1 MEWVYLYV
9 AIAAEVMATSALK
22 ASASFTQLVPS
33 IIVVV
38 GYSTA
43 FYLLT
48 LALQK
53 IPLGVAYAIW
63 SAFGMALVAI
73 IGTFRFG
80 ERLDAPAIIG
90 MLLIVAGVL
99 TINLLSK
106 SVAAH

>member
-1 MEWVYLYV
+1 MEWIYLYI

-38 GYSTA
+38 GYSVS

-48 LALQK
+48 FALQK

-63 SAFGMALVAI
+63 SAFGMTLVTI
-73 IGTFRFG
+73 IAAVRYG
-80 ERLDAPAIIG
+80 ETLDTPAIVG
-90 MLLIVAGVL
+90 MAMIVGGVL
-99 TINLLSK
+99 VINLMSK
-106 SVAAH
+106 SVAH

>member
-1 MEWVYLYV
+1 VEWIYLYI

-38 GYSTA
+38 GYSVS

-48 LALQK
+48 FALQK

-63 SAFGMALVAI
+63 SAFGMALVTI
-73 IGTFRFG
+73 IAAVRYG
-80 ERLDAPAIIG
+80 ETLDTPAIVG
-90 MLLIVAGVL
+90 MAMIVGGVL
-99 TINLLSK
+99 VINLMSK
-106 SVAAH
+106 SVAH

>member
-1 MEWVYLYV
+1 MEWIYLYI

-38 GYSTA
+38 GYSVS

-63 SAFGMALVAI
+63 SAFGMALVTI
-73 IGTFRFG
+73 IAAVRYG
-80 ERLDAPAIIG
+80 ETLDTPAIVG
-90 MLLIVAGVL
+90 MAMIVGGVL
-99 TINLLSK
+99 VINLMSK
-106 SVAAH
+106 SVAH

>member
-1 MEWVYLYV
+1 VEWIYLYI

-38 GYSTA
+38 GYSVS

-63 SAFGMALVAI
+63 SAFGMALVTI
-73 IGTFRFG
+73 IAAVRYG
-80 ERLDAPAIIG
+80 ETLDTPAIVG
-90 MLLIVAGVL
+90 MAMIVGGVL
-99 TINLLSK
+99 VINLMSK
-106 SVAAH
+106 SVAH

>member
-63 SAFGMALVAI
+63 SAFGMALVAHH
-73 IGTFRFG
+73 RHVSLRR
-80 ERLDAPAIIG
+80 EARR
-90 MLLIVAGVL
+90 AG
-99 TINLLSK
+99 
-106 SVAAH
+106 HHRHGC